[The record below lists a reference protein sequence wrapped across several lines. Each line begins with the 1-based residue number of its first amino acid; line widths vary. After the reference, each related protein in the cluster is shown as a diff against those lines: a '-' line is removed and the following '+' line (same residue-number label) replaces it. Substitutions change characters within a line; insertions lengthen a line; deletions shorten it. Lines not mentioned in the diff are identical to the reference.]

1 MFVMVLVTLSG
12 DNYFALRMR
21 SDTRQL
27 DSIILMQRDSAASVI
42 SGFFTTKIIWS
53 NCMFDNIMEVRALRK
68 EFGSSVAVENVSFDV
83 RKGEIL
89 GLLGANGAGKS
100 TTLFTLM
107 GLITPTS
114 GTIRVFDKDLQ
125 TNRVEILQ
133 RMNFASAYQFLPYN
147 LKVWENLHV
156 FGEIYRVENGKRKA
170 AELLD
175 MFELTHLKNKMTGAL
190 SSGEQTRLNLCKAL
204 LSDPELLLLDEPT
217 ASLDPDLADKVRKI
231 LLEPTKTKWHD
242 YHQHI
247 AQHGRRARV
256 MRSNFVYAQRQ
267 RYSRRHHCRNTR

>member
-1 MFVMVLVTLSG
+1 MHT
-12 DNYFALRMR
+12 
-21 SDTRQL
+21 
-27 DSIILMQRDSAASVI
+27 
-42 SGFFTTKIIWS
+42 
-53 NCMFDNIMEVRALRK
+53 NIMEVRALRK
-68 EFGSSVAVENVSFDV
+68 EFGTSVAVHNVSFEV

-100 TTLFTLM
+100 TTLFMLL

-114 GTIRVFDKDLQ
+114 GTIRVFDRDLQ

-156 FGEIYRVENGKRKA
+156 FGEIYRVENSKQKA

-175 MFELTHLKNKMTGAL
+175 MFELTHLRNKHTGSL

-231 LLEPTKTKWHD
+231 LLDLQEKNGMTIINTSHNMADVHELCDRVLFMRKGNI
-242 YHQHI
+242 I
-247 AQHGRRARV
+247 AEGTTAEILDKFESTSLEEVFISIAR
-256 MRSNFVYAQRQ
+256 S
-267 RYSRRHHCRNTR
+267 

>member
-1 MFVMVLVTLSG
+1 M
-12 DNYFALRMR
+12 
-21 SDTRQL
+21 
-27 DSIILMQRDSAASVI
+27 
-42 SGFFTTKIIWS
+42 S
-53 NCMFDNIMEVRALRK
+53 NNVMEVRALRK
-68 EFGSSVAVENVSFDV
+68 EFGSSVAVEKVSFEV

-100 TTLFTLM
+100 TTLFMLL

-114 GTIRVFDKDLQ
+114 GSIRVFDKDLQ

-156 FGEIYRVENGKRKA
+156 FGEIYRVEDSKRKA
-170 AELLD
+170 VELLD
-175 MFELTHLKNKMTGAL
+175 MFELTHLRNKMTGSL

-204 LSDPELLLLDEPT
+204 LSAPDLLLLDEPT

-231 LLEPTKTKWHD
+231 LLEL
-242 YHQHI
+242 
-247 AQHGRRARV
+247 
-256 MRSNFVYAQRQ
+256 QRQ
-267 RYSRRHHCRNTR
+267 NGMTIVNTSHNMADVHELCDRILFMRKGNVIAEGTTAEILDKFASTSLEEVFIAIARS